1 MNNDYLFLENLYQ
14 LLEQGYGIEE
24 TLLLCK
30 EITHHHNAD
39 AINIK
44 LKEGIDFKD
53 AILECDFPKQF
64 LEFFEFFAMQE
75 GFNRQDDLSTY
86 PDELS
91 CHVLPLFY
99 VCAFS
104 AGQCLICLVFDSKKY
119 SI

>member
-44 LKEGIDFKD
+44 LKEGI
-53 AILECDFPKQF
+53 III
-64 LEFFEFFAMQE
+64 
-75 GFNRQDDLSTY
+75 
-86 PDELS
+86 
-91 CHVLPLFY
+91 H
-99 VCAFS
+99 
-104 AGQCLICLVFDSKKY
+104 SKTY
-119 SI
+119 SIIN

>member
-44 LKEGIDFKD
+44 LKEGIDFKIGR
-53 AILECDFPKQF
+53 A
-64 LEFFEFFAMQE
+64 
-75 GFNRQDDLSTY
+75 
-86 PDELS
+86 
-91 CHVLPLFY
+91 HV
-99 VCAFS
+99 
-104 AGQCLICLVFDSKKY
+104 
-119 SI
+119 

>member
-64 LEFFEFFAMQE
+64 LEFFEFFAM
-75 GFNRQDDLSTY
+75 RR
-86 PDELS
+86 
-91 CHVLPLFY
+91 
-99 VCAFS
+99 
-104 AGQCLICLVFDSKKY
+104 I
-119 SI
+119 